1 MELDNKVKVR
11 GQGRTEIEPLNC
23 IDPDTFYIDWEVNST
38 WSIQF
43 TAYDDGSF
51 AYSMLDAQATLFL
64 DGQEYI
70 IKQAEPDAN
79 GGVNTI
85 DIVATHIYFEISR
98 IRKYKTYVDPAD
110 ADKQTDVKVFGSTQ
124 KDDDSD
130 SSGNDSGDD
139 DQDNPNVQKTVT
151 SKTEGNTTTKTTVT
165 KTDET
170 NDDSEDEDQVDYHI
184 EDVLK
189 YWIDGNN
196 LGFSYQVIGTFPTV
210 RLEKLSDGSGTDMLG
225 KITESWPD
233 AIIYPDN
240 KNIRV
245 YEQKEFYKDYGNRL
259 DYEYNTSEFKWSYD
273 STSLTNEVLCIG
285 GKYSIETETDTS
297 TSGDDTHGSGGA
309 GADKVVNDAKQY
321 LGVPYV
327 WGGAGGARGGNPRN
341 GMDCSSFVS
350 QVYKDMGINIPA
362 YTVSME
368 PYGHEISRSQVQTG
382 DMGFYGSH
390 GGSYHI
396 CMALNN
402 STMIYEPAPGQSC
415 KTQSI
420 DSYPPIWWERNDQMA
435 SIVAGDSAGG
445 GDTTSE
451 SSSSTSSEYYYF
463 APFMYRDEESIK
475 KYGEYPAE
483 PIEDG
488 RFKDKNAMIEYVKTK
503 LQPDPALSL
512 EVTLTT
518 SFKPVAGDMIH
529 IMVKEQDIKTNLAV
543 VGFNWYPFS
552 SSSSNPTSV
561 TLNTSSQNILDYQ
574 HSRQVALNDA
584 LNEVKRETRRAMDS
598 ANQAQYGGN
607 DEIFTWLKDYIGSD
621 KNDEEEHLGVD
632 KQSGKGT
639 TEGS

>member
-1 MELDNKVKVR
+1 MVLDNKVKVR

-51 AYSMLDAQATLFL
+51 AYSMLDAQASLFF

-420 DSYPPIWWERNDQMA
+420 DSYPPTWWERNDQMA
-435 SIVAGDSAGG
+435 SIVAGNSDSG

-503 LQPDPALSL
+503 LQTDPALSL

-607 DEIFTWLKDYIGSD
+607 DEMFTWLKDYIGSD
-621 KNDEEEHLGVD
+621 KNDEGEHLGVD
-632 KQSGKGT
+632 KQPGKGT

>member
-51 AYSMLDAQATLFL
+51 AYSMLDAQASLFF

-420 DSYPPIWWERNDQMA
+420 DSYPPTWWERNDQMA
-435 SIVAGDSAGG
+435 SIVAGNSDSG

-518 SFKPVAGDMIH
+518 SLKPVAGDMIH

-607 DEIFTWLKDYIGSD
+607 DEMFTWLKDYIGSD
-621 KNDEEEHLGVD
+621 KNDEGEHLGVD
-632 KQSGKGT
+632 KQPGKGT

>member
-51 AYSMLDAQATLFL
+51 AYSMLDAQASLFF

-402 STMIYEPAPGQSC
+402 STMIYEPRPGESC
-415 KTQSI
+415 MTQSI
-420 DSYPPIWWERNDQMA
+420 DSYPPTWWERNDQMA
-435 SIVAGDSAGG
+435 SIVAGNSDSG

-543 VGFNWYPFS
+543 ALPILWWGSIGILLVLAP
-552 SSSSNPTSV
+552 V
-561 TLNTSSQNILDYQ
+561 TRLLS
-574 HSRQVALNDA
+574 H
-584 LNEVKRETRRAMDS
+584 
-598 ANQAQYGGN
+598 
-607 DEIFTWLKDYIGSD
+607 
-621 KNDEEEHLGVD
+621 
-632 KQSGKGT
+632 
-639 TEGS
+639 

>member
-1 MELDNKVKVR
+1 MVTDNKVKVR
-11 GQGRTEIEPLNC
+11 GVGRTETEPLDC
-23 IDPDTFYIDWEVNST
+23 IDPDSFYVDWEVNSA

-43 TAYDDGSF
+43 TARDDGSF
-51 AYSMLDAQATLFL
+51 AYSMLDAQASLFF

-70 IKQAEPDAN
+70 IKQVEPDAS
-79 GGVNTI
+79 GKVNTI
-85 DIVATHIYFEISR
+85 DVVATHVYFELSR
-98 IRKYKTYVDPAD
+98 IRKYKTYIDPAD

-196 LGFSYQVIGTFPTV
+196 LGFSYQVIGTFPTA

-225 KITESWPD
+225 KITESWPN

-245 YEQKEFYKDYGNRL
+245 YEQKKFYKDYGNRL

-350 QVYKDMGINIPA
+350 QVYKDMGISIPA
-362 YTVSME
+362 YTVAME

-390 GGSYHI
+390 GSSYHI

-420 DSYPPIWWERNDQMA
+420 DSYPPTWWERNDQMA
-435 SIVAGDSAGG
+435 SIVAGNSDSG

-463 APFMYRDEESIK
+463 APFMYRDKESIK

-488 RFKDKNAMIEYVKTK
+488 RFKDKNTMIEYVKTK

-552 SSSSNPTSV
+552 SSSSNPTAV

-584 LNEVKRETRRAMDS
+584 LNEVKRETRRAMDF

-607 DEIFTWLKDYIGSD
+607 DEMFTWLKDYVGSD
-621 KNDEEEHLGVD
+621 KNDGEEHLGVD
-632 KQSGKGT
+632 KQPDKGT

>member
-51 AYSMLDAQATLFL
+51 AYSMLDAQASLFF

-151 SKTEGNTTTKTTVT
+151 SKTEGNTITKTTVT

-196 LGFSYQVIGTFPTV
+196 LVFSYQVIGTFPTV

-420 DSYPPIWWERNDQMA
+420 DSYPPTWWERNDQMA

-598 ANQAQYGGN
+598 TNQAQYGGN
-607 DEIFTWLKDYIGSD
+607 DEMFTWLKDYIGSD

-632 KQSGKGT
+632 KQPGKGT

>member
-51 AYSMLDAQATLFL
+51 AYSMLDAQASLFF

-124 KDDDSD
+124 KNDDSD

-420 DSYPPIWWERNDQMA
+420 DSYPPTWWERNDQMA
-435 SIVAGDSAGG
+435 SVVAGNSDSG

-607 DEIFTWLKDYIGSD
+607 DEMFTWLKDYIGSE

-632 KQSGKGT
+632 KQPGKGT